1 MKGDMFEEWSDTHEH
16 ILRMSVNKYDRLS
29 SALMKLAGIDRDDLL
44 QELRIRIILNFRRGV
59 PEHLSTSTII
69 DMIVRRDLMDML
81 DTANKKSQVPREAL
95 ISIDGSELGDSLP
108 LGNSLVDYSIDVEE
122 EAVVSYIKHELR
134 QALLQY
140 HQERVVDAFLWCI
153 ENEEKHIPGKL
164 PYVTFYEVQR
174 NARRILEHL
183 VYPNPNQEDDHGLS

>member
-1 MKGDMFEEWSDTHEH
+1 VKSDVFEEWSDTHDH

-29 SALMKLAGIDRDDLL
+29 SALMRLTGIERDDLL

-59 PEHLSTSTII
+59 PKHLSLATII
-69 DMIVRRDLMDML
+69 DRIVRLDLMDML
-81 DTANKKSQVPREAL
+81 DTANKKSLVPRDAL
-95 ISIDGSELGDSLP
+95 ISMDSSEEEDNPP
-108 LGNSLVDYSIDVEE
+108 LGNSLIDYSIDVEQ
-122 EAVVSYIKHELR
+122 EAVVSYIKRELR

-164 PYVTFYEVQR
+164 PYITFYEVQR
-174 NARRILEHL
+174 NARRILERL
-183 VYPNPNQEDDHGLS
+183 IYRNLNQEDDYGQP

>member
-1 MKGDMFEEWSDTHEH
+1 MFEEWSDVHDH

-29 SALMKLAGIDRDDLL
+29 SVLMRLAGMERDDIL
-44 QELRIRIILNFRRGV
+44 QELRIRIILNLRRGV
-59 PEHLSTSTII
+59 PQHLSLATII

-81 DTANKKSQVPREAL
+81 DTANKKSLVPRDAL
-95 ISIDGSELGDSLP
+95 ISMDSSEQGDNPPLGDSLI
-108 LGNSLVDYSIDVEE
+108 DYSIDVEQ
-122 EAVVSYIKHELR
+122 EAVVSYIKRELR
-134 QALLQY
+134 KALLQY

-164 PYVTFYEVQR
+164 PYITFYEVQR

-183 VYPNPNQEDDHGLS
+183 IYQNPNQEDDHGQP

>member
-1 MKGDMFEEWSDTHEH
+1 MFEEWSDTHEH

-29 SALMKLAGIDRDDLL
+29 SALMKLAGIERDDLL
-44 QELRIRIILNFRRGV
+44 QELRIRIILDFRRGV
-59 PEHLSTSTII
+59 PEHLSLSTII
-69 DMIVRRDLMDML
+69 DMTVRRDLMDML
-81 DTANKKSQVPREAL
+81 DTANKKSLVPRDAL
-95 ISIDGSELGDSLP
+95 VSMDISEQEDSLP
-108 LGNSLVDYSIDVEE
+108 LGNSLIDYSIDVEQ
-122 EAVVSYIKHELR
+122 EAMVSCIKQELR
-134 QALLQY
+134 QALLQH

-183 VYPNPNQEDDHGLS
+183 IYGSPSKEDDHDRS